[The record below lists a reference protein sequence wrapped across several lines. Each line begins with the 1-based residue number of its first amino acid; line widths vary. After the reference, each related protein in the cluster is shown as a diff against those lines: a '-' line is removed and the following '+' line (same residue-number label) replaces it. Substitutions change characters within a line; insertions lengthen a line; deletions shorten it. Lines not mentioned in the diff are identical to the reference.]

1 VKKIDTRFA
10 LWGTALLLL
19 TLLPLFAGFAGTGW
33 ELSQMA
39 GLLGCI
45 GCVALCGAPL
55 RPRNANPPT
64 LLSLKA
70 HTVIGWVSLSL
81 VAIHVGGLILADRVV
96 VEYLKPSAPLY
107 QLAGITAAALLLMVV
122 VSGIAAV
129 RRRLFRS
136 HRGFQATHVIGG
148 CVLIALIAMHVIA
161 TDRYVGGRG
170 RRALILAATMGGILM
185 LLRPRR
191 LAPGASTPGTSTA
204 GASTAGASTA
214 AAPFRQWVFGRHSRL
229 ILGVA
234 TLLAISL
241 GGLIGA
247 AAGAA
252 LREPV
257 MSRSER
263 MPLDFPHAAHV
274 AVNCLVCHHNF
285 ADGRG
290 MDTCVGCHRS
300 SRADLKVGLQA
311 RFHGFCFECHRH
323 PDPSFQKHGPVAGCV
338 SCHHSPDSS

>member
-1 VKKIDTRFA
+1 VNKIDTRFA

-19 TLLPLFAGFAGTGW
+19 ILLPLFAGFAGTGW
-33 ELSQMA
+33 EISQVA

-55 RPRNANPPT
+55 RPRNAIPPT
-64 LLSLKA
+64 LLSLKL
-70 HTVIGWVSLSL
+70 HTVIGWISLSL

-96 VEYLKPSAPLY
+96 VEYLKPTAPLY
-107 QLAGITAAALLLMVV
+107 QLAGITAAALLLLVV
-122 VSGIAAV
+122 ASGIAAV
-129 RRRLFRS
+129 RRRLFWS

-148 CVLIALIAMHVIA
+148 CVLLALITIHVIA
-161 TDRYVGGRG
+161 TDRYAGDRA
-170 RRALILAATMGGILM
+170 RRALFLAATIGGILM

-191 LAPGASTPGTSTA
+191 LAAR
-204 GASTAGASTA
+204 ASTA
-214 AAPFRQWVFGRHSRL
+214 AAAPLRQLVFGRHSRL

-247 AAGAA
+247 AAGGA

-257 MSRSER
+257 MSRAER
-263 MPLDFPHAAHV
+263 MPLDFPHARHV

-300 SRADLKVGLQA
+300 SRADLQVGIQA

-323 PDPSFQKHGPVAGCV
+323 PDPSLQKHGPVAGCV

>member
-1 VKKIDTRFA
+1 MKKIDTRFA
-10 LWGTALLLL
+10 LWGAALLLL
-19 TLLPLFAGFAGTGW
+19 TLLPLFAGFVGTGW

-55 RPRNANPPT
+55 RPRDAIPPT
-64 LLSLKA
+64 LLSLKL
-70 HTVIGWVSLSL
+70 HTVIGWMTLGAVT
-81 VAIHVGGLILADRVV
+81 IHVCGLILADRVV

-107 QLAGITAAALLLMVV
+107 QLAGIAAAALLLLVV

-129 RRRLFRS
+129 RRRLFKS
-136 HRGFQATHVIGG
+136 HRDFQATHVIGG
-148 CVLIALIAMHVIA
+148 CVLIALMAIHVIA

-170 RRALILAATMGGILM
+170 RRALILAATVGGILM

-191 LAPGASTPGTSTA
+191 LAPGAPTPG
-204 GASTAGASTA
+204 ASAA
-214 AAPFRQWVFGRHSRL
+214 AAPVRQLVFGRHSRL

-263 MPLDFPHAAHV
+263 MPLDFPHATHV

-300 SRADLKVGLQA
+300 SRADLRVGLQA